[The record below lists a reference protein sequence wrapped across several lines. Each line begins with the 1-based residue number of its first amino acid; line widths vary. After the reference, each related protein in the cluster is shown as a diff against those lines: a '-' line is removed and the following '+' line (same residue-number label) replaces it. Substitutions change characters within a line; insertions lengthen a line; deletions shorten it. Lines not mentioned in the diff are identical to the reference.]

1 MFILRPA
8 AAQKLRGQVRIA
20 DVRYVEAFRNTS
32 SKEYLD
38 FQERFFRMVSW
49 GNCAFLSGC
58 AEGGGQDPSHS
69 RAGRRLEG
77 APDPL
82 FPKAARNPAACRG
95 GGVCLAPLG
104 PPQEASAGGSHAWPS
119 AVPALALLAVERA
132 RFIEVGPRGAESLMK
147 ETF

>member
-1 MFILRPA
+1 MGRIPVTAEQDGDLKGLRTPYFPR
-8 AAQKLRGQVRIA
+8 QLGIR
-20 DVRYVEAFRNTS
+20 
-32 SKEYLD
+32 L
-38 FQERFFRMVSW
+38 
-49 GNCAFLSGC
+49 
-58 AEGGGQDPSHS
+58 
-69 RAGRRLEG
+69 RAG
-77 APDPL
+77 
-82 FPKAARNPAACRG
+82 G